1 MIGGGVMG
9 TSAAY
14 HAARAGARVRL
25 LEQVRIGHAR
35 GSSHGA
41 RAGARVRLLEQ
52 FRIGHA
58 RGSSHG
64 ASRIIRLAYAQPE
77 YVALA
82 QRAYELWRALEQE
95 SGETLYYRTG
105 GLDFGAPGAHGL
117 AEIGEN
123 YRARGIAHEVLSA
136 DEIMRRFPQ
145 LNLPGEISGVYQAD
159 YGMLHADRC
168 VWTQAEQARRR
179 GAEICEG
186 EVVTNITAHADG
198 VEIRTTQRVHHA
210 ARAVLCAGSWM
221 RPLVRQL
228 GLDLPL
234 TVQKEQVQYMPA
246 HDPRAFEIGR
256 FPLFIHRFPGTT
268 SLAAGFP
275 ILGHTCPKFLIDHV
289 GRQVDPE
296 DEDRSVDEPLRER
309 VREYALG
316 VVRGLTG
323 EVAEAVSCRY
333 TMTPDED
340 FRIGAHPEHRHIVL
354 ASPCSGHG
362 FKFGSVIGRIS
373 SDLALRGEVE
383 LPARFAVGAAGWA

>member
-1 MIGGGVMG
+1 VIGGGVMG

-14 HAARAGARVRL
+14 HA
-25 LEQVRIGHAR
+25 
-35 GSSHGA
+35 A

-362 FKFGSVIGRIS
+362 FKFGSVIGRIA

>member
-1 MIGGGVMG
+1 MNPDLIVIGGGVMG
-9 TSAAY
+9 TSTAY

-25 LEQVRIGHAR
+25 I
-35 GSSHGA
+35 
-41 RAGARVRLLEQ
+41 EQ
-52 FRIGHA
+52 FRIGHT

-77 YVALA
+77 YVSLA
-82 QRAYELWRALEQE
+82 QRAYDLWRELERE
-95 SGETLYYRTG
+95 SGAQLYFRTG
-105 GLDFGAPGAHGL
+105 GLDFGVPEAHGL
-117 AEIGEN
+117 QEIGQN
-123 YRARGIAHEVLSA
+123 YRERGIAHEAMTA
-136 DEIMRRFPQ
+136 DEMMRRFPQ
-145 LNLPGEISGVYQAD
+145 LNLPGETIGFYQPD

-168 VWTQAEQARRR
+168 VATQAEQARRH
-179 GAEICEG
+179 GAEICED
-186 EVVTNITAHADG
+186 ELVTKITAHADS
-198 VEIRTTQRVHHA
+198 VEVHTTKREHHA

-221 RPLVRQL
+221 RPLAQQI

-256 FPLFIHRFPGTT
+256 FPLFIHRFVGTT

-289 GRQVDPE
+289 GVQVDPE
-296 DEDRSVDEPLRER
+296 DKDRSVDEPLRER
-309 VREYALG
+309 VRDYALG

-333 TMTPDED
+333 TMTSDED
-340 FRIGAHPEHRHIVL
+340 FRLGAHPQHRHIVL

-362 FKFGSVIGRIS
+362 FKFGSVIGQIVA
-373 SDLALRGEVE
+373 DAVLRGDASVS
-383 LPARFAVGAAGWA
+383 PRFAWRDAGIHPAPASKTAQAGEI